1 MKCLWFGLAGCL
13 FRSQGRERER
23 GLGKKRGERV
33 LIVVLRANFM
43 QLGLKP
49 A

>member
-1 MKCLWFGLAGCL
+1 MKCLWFGLASCL
-13 FRSQGRERER
+13 FRSQEREREQA
-23 GLGKKRGERV
+23 KEGEGV